1 MAVSKG
7 ESSVTLSDILEKT
20 TEANILSFYLGVTE
34 IPCIIHSPLRKD
46 NKPSF
51 GLYSSNG
58 KRIYFV
64 DFATKDRG
72 GIFDLLCQMWGCSYK
87 EVLIRINK
95 DIPKLCFIGTPNV
108 HKHIPCTVRSTIEC
122 KKSTDLQCKVRD
134 WTSYDIE
141 YWESYGIS
149 LDWLKYA
156 EVYPIS
162 HKIIIKNGNKY
173 VFKADKYAYAYVEHK
188 EGKVTLKIYQPFNKN
203 GYKWSSNIDRSV
215 WSLWTKI
222 PKFGNNLII
231 SSSVKDCLNI
241 MCNLGI
247 PAICMQGE
255 GYKPKPQIIEELKS
269 RYKNIILFYDNDYN
283 NPDNPGKKDSMELSL
298 EYNLKRVEIPVK
310 YESKDPSDLFKK
322 YGRNRYLEIM
332 NEILKDVLWKNKYSG

>member
-7 ESSVTLSDILEKT
+7 EPSITLSDILEKT

-51 GLYSSNG
+51 GLYSPNG

-72 GIFDLLCQMWGCSYK
+72 GVFDLLCQMWGCSYK
-87 EVLIRINK
+87 EVLTRINK
-95 DIPKLCFIGTPNV
+95 DIPKFCSIEIPDI
-108 HKHIPCTVRSTIEC
+108 HKHASCTVKSTIEC
-122 KKSTDLQCKVRD
+122 KKSTDLQCKVRN
-134 WTSYDIE
+134 WASYDIE

-162 HKIIIKNGNKY
+162 HKIITKDGKRY
-173 VFKADKYAYAYVEHK
+173 VFGADKYAYAYVERK
-188 EGKVTLKIYQPFNKN
+188 EGKVTLKIYQPFNKK
-203 GYKWSSNIDRSV
+203 GYKWSSNINRSV

-222 PKFGNNLII
+222 PKYGMNLII

-241 MCNLGI
+241 MCNLKI
-247 PAICMQGE
+247 PSICLQGE
-255 GYKPKPQIIEELKS
+255 GYLPKPHIMEELKS
-269 RYKNIILFYDNDYN
+269 RYKNIIVFFDNDFANPN
-283 NPDNPGKKDSMELSL
+283 NPGHNDAKKLSK
-298 EYNLKRVEIPVK
+298 EYNLKMVEIPK
-310 YESKDPSDLFKK
+310 EYKSKDPSDLFKK
-322 YGRNRYLEIM
+322 YGRDKYLEIM
-332 NEILKDVLWKNKYSG
+332 NKILKDVLWKNGDQ

>member
-46 NKPSF
+46 NRPSF
-51 GLYSSNG
+51 GLYSPNG

-95 DIPKLCFIGTPNV
+95 DIPKLCSIRTPNI

-141 YWESYGIS
+141 YWKSYGIS

-188 EGKVTLKIYQPFNKN
+188 EGKVTLKVYQPFNKD

-215 WSLWTKI
+215 WSLWTKV

-322 YGRNRYLEIM
+322 YGRDRYLEIM
-332 NEILKDVLWKNKYSG
+332 NEILKDLLWKNGDQ